1 MIFSVL
7 GPRKRRNR
15 GRNRKHVDCRLSP
28 RQRRRGVGLIA
39 TRWLIAAAFALLAAS
54 PARAVEA
61 VNVRLDASAIDLTAA
76 TDVLHTETDRIQVS
90 TAPGPDGIVRR
101 IEVRAREGNSNWAV
115 FALTN
120 NSDEQI
126 DRLIV
131 VPHYRMVGSGLF
143 WPDLGLSRVVAI
155 TPSSGDR
162 PVRQEST
169 SSDIFRI
176 TLDPG
181 TVITLVAELRTD
193 KLPQIYLWEP
203 DAYKDKVN
211 SFTLYYGIVIG
222 IAGLLALFLTI
233 LFVVKGSIMFPA
245 AAALGWAVLIYIGID
260 FGFWGKVFDMSAG
273 AERVWR
279 ACGEA
284 ILSATLLVFLFAYL
298 NLSRW
303 HVRYAHITIGWL
315 VALAALIGVALFD
328 PAVASGIA
336 RISLALIAVFGLALV
351 IYLSTH
357 GFDRAVLLIPTWL
370 LLVVWTSGA
379 GLAVTGAVTNDIIG
393 PALLG
398 GLVLIVMLIGFTV
411 MQHAFA
417 GGITHG
423 IVSDVERRALAL
435 TGAGDMIWD
444 WDVSADKVFTSPETE
459 HILGL
464 KRGTLEGPAA
474 SWLDILH
481 PLDRD
486 RFRAS
491 LDNAVEQRRG
501 RLAQD
506 FRLRTEDGNYLWF
519 TLKAR
524 PVVGS
529 DGEVVRL
536 VGTLTDV
543 NDFKKAEERLLFDA
557 VHDNLTGLPNREL
570 FLDRM
575 EAAFAYARSDPQIKP
590 SILVIDLDRFKQV
603 NDSVG
608 MAMGDSVLL
617 TIARRL
623 GRLLKAQDT
632 LARLG
637 GDQFALILMSEK
649 EPARIVAFTE
659 TLRRTLRAPIAFN
672 DREIFLTAS
681 IGLALAENQPH
692 RTEEV
697 LKDAELA
704 MYHAKRIGGDRIEIF
719 KPAMRS
725 RKTDRLT
732 IESELRRA
740 IEREE
745 IKVLYQP
752 IVRLEDRAIAG
763 FEALARWDHPKMGRL
778 SPSEF
783 ISIAEEIGL
792 IVDLGLFMLDRTAR
806 QLATWQAASR
816 GREPITA
823 SVNVSSRQLLRHDL
837 IQDLRS
843 VLARSTLARGTFK
856 LEITE
861 SLVMENPEH
870 AAQML
875 SRIKEL
881 GAGLSL
887 DDFGTGHS
895 SLAYLQRFPFD
906 TIKIDQSF
914 VRTGAGGTRP
924 VILRSIIALA
934 HDLGMEVVAEGA
946 ETDSDAVELY
956 QLGCEY
962 AQGFAFG
969 EPMSAQA
976 ASGLLSAAQMETAR

>member
-1 MIFSVL
+1 MLVL
-7 GPRKRRNR
+7 
-15 GRNRKHVDCRLSP
+15 
-28 RQRRRGVGLIA
+28 
-39 TRWLIAAAFALLAAS
+39 AAVLLAGSRAQ
-54 PARAVEA
+54 AVEA
-61 VNVRLDASAIDLTAA
+61 VNVRLDSPAIDLTAA
-76 TDVLHTETDRIQVS
+76 TERVKTDSDRIQVS

-101 IEVRAREGNSNWAV
+101 IEVRAREGNVNWAT

-131 VPHYRMVGSGLF
+131 VPHYRMVGSGLI
-143 WPDLGLSRVVAI
+143 WPDLGLSRIAGI
-155 TPSSGDR
+155 TPSTGDR

-169 SSDIFRI
+169 TSDIFRV

-181 TVITLVAELRTD
+181 TVVTFVAELRTD
-193 KLPQIYLWEP
+193 RLPQIYLWEP

-211 SFTLYYGIVIG
+211 SFTLYQGIVIG

-233 LFVVKGSIMFPA
+233 LFVVKGSVMFPA

-303 HVRYAHITIGWL
+303 HVRYAHITIAWL
-315 VALAALIGVALFD
+315 AALAALIAVAVFD
-328 PAVASGIA
+328 PAVAAGIA
-336 RISLALIAVFGLALV
+336 RISLLGIAVFGLALV

-370 LLVVWTSGA
+370 LLVVWTITAGIAAMGGA
-379 GLAVTGAVTNDIIG
+379 QNDIIG

-459 HILGL
+459 HVLGL
-464 KRGTLEGPAA
+464 KRGVLEGPAA
-474 SWLDILH
+474 QWLEILH
-481 PLDRD
+481 ALDRD

-491 LDNAVEQRRG
+491 LDSIVEQRRG
-501 RLAQD
+501 RLNQD
-506 FRLRTEDGNYLWF
+506 FRLRASDGHYLWF

-529 DGEVVRL
+529 DGEVVRV

-543 NDFKKAEERLLFDA
+543 TDFKNAEERLLFDA

-570 FLDRM
+570 FIDRM
-575 EAAFAYARSDPQIKP
+575 EAAFAFARSDTNIRP
-590 SILVIDLDRFKQV
+590 SVMVIDIDRFKQV

-608 MAMGDSVLL
+608 IAVGDSILL

-623 GRLLKAQDT
+623 SRLLKPQDT
-632 LARLG
+632 LARLS
-637 GDQFALILMSEK
+637 GDQFAVILLSER
-649 EPARIVAFTE
+649 EPARIVAATE
-659 TLRRTLRAPIAFN
+659 TLRRALRAPIAFN

-681 IGLALAENQPH
+681 IGLALAETQPH

-704 MYHAKRIGGDRIEIF
+704 MYYAKRIGGDRIEIF
-719 KPAMRS
+719 KPAMRA

-732 IESELRRA
+732 MESELRRA
-740 IEREE
+740 IERQE
-745 IKVLYQP
+745 IKVLFQP

-778 SPSEF
+778 SPAEF

-792 IVDLGLFMLDRTAR
+792 IVDLGLFVLDHTAK
-806 QLATWQAASR
+806 QLATWQAATK
-816 GREPITA
+816 GREPVFA

-837 IQDLRS
+837 IQDLRG
-843 VLARSTLARGTFK
+843 VLARTPLERGSLK
-856 LEITE
+856 LEVTE

-875 SRIKEL
+875 TRIKEL

-914 VRTGAGGTRP
+914 VRTTTRGTRP
-924 VILRSIIALA
+924 VILRSIISLA

-969 EPMSAQA
+969 EAMTSEAALDLLLGKPPSARTFKV
-976 ASGLLSAAQMETAR
+976 ASE

>member
-1 MIFSVL
+1 MHSRRAVHRLATLLVL
-7 GPRKRRNR
+7 
-15 GRNRKHVDCRLSP
+15 
-28 RQRRRGVGLIA
+28 
-39 TRWLIAAAFALLAAS
+39 AAALLAGS
-54 PARAVEA
+54 HARAVEA
-61 VNVRLDASAIDLTAA
+61 VNVRLDTPAIDLTAA
-76 TDVLHTETDRIQVS
+76 TDRVKTESDRIQVS

-101 IEVRAREGNSNWAV
+101 IEVRAREGNVNWAT

-131 VPHYRMVGSGLF
+131 VPHYRMVGSGLI
-143 WPDLGLSRVVAI
+143 WPDLGLSRIAGI
-155 TPSSGDR
+155 TPSTGDR

-169 SSDIFRI
+169 TSDIFRV

-181 TVITLVAELRTD
+181 TVVTFVAELRTD
-193 KLPQIYLWEP
+193 RLPQIYLWEP

-211 SFTLYYGIVIG
+211 SFTLYQGIVIG

-233 LFVVKGSIMFPA
+233 LFVVKGSVMFPA

-303 HVRYAHITIGWL
+303 HVRYAHITIAWL
-315 VALAALIGVALFD
+315 AALAALIAVAVFD
-328 PAVASGIA
+328 PAVAAGIA
-336 RISLALIAVFGLALV
+336 RISLLGIAVFGLALV

-370 LLVVWTSGA
+370 LLVVWTITAGIAVMGGA
-379 GLAVTGAVTNDIIG
+379 QNDIIG

-459 HILGL
+459 HVLGL
-464 KRGTLEGPAA
+464 KRGVLEGPAA
-474 SWLDILH
+474 QWLEILH
-481 PLDRD
+481 ALDRD

-491 LDNAVEQRRG
+491 LDSIVEQRRG
-501 RLAQD
+501 RLNQD
-506 FRLRTEDGNYLWF
+506 FRLRASDGHYLWF

-529 DGEVVRL
+529 DGEVVRV

-543 NDFKKAEERLLFDA
+543 TDFKNAEERLLFDA

-570 FLDRM
+570 FIDRM
-575 EAAFAYARSDPQIKP
+575 EAAFAFARSDSNIRP
-590 SILVIDLDRFKQV
+590 SVMVIDIDRFKQV

-608 MAMGDSVLL
+608 IAVGDSILL

-623 GRLLKAQDT
+623 SRLLKPQDT
-632 LARLG
+632 LARLS
-637 GDQFALILMSEK
+637 GDQFAVILLSER
-649 EPARIVAFTE
+649 EPARIVAATE
-659 TLRRTLRAPIAFN
+659 TLRRALRAPIAFN

-681 IGLALAENQPH
+681 IGLALAETQPH

-704 MYHAKRIGGDRIEIF
+704 MYYAKRIGGDRIEIF
-719 KPAMRS
+719 KPAMRA

-732 IESELRRA
+732 MESELRRA
-740 IEREE
+740 IERQE
-745 IKVLYQP
+745 IKVLFQP

-778 SPSEF
+778 SPAEF

-792 IVDLGLFMLDRTAR
+792 IVDLGLFVLDHTAK
-806 QLATWQAASR
+806 QLATWQAATK
-816 GREPITA
+816 GREPVFA

-837 IQDLRS
+837 IQDLRG
-843 VLARSTLARGTFK
+843 VLARTPLARGSLK
-856 LEITE
+856 LEVTE

-875 SRIKEL
+875 TRIKEL

-914 VRTGAGGTRP
+914 VRTTTRGTRP
-924 VILRSIIALA
+924 VILRSIISLA

-969 EPMSAQA
+969 EAMTSEA
-976 ASGLLSAAQMETAR
+976 ALDLLLGKPPSVRAFKVASE

>member
-1 MIFSVL
+1 MT
-7 GPRKRRNR
+7 GTAA
-15 GRNRKHVDCRLSP
+15 
-28 RQRRRGVGLIA
+28 VGGFGLTLTRCVTAAMLALAA
-39 TRWLIAAAFALLAAS
+39 TLLAAQPS
-54 PARAVEA
+54 RAVEA
-61 VNVRLDASAIDLTAA
+61 VNVRLGASAIDLTAA
-76 TDVLHTETDRIQVS
+76 TELQKTDGDRIQVS

-101 IEVRAREGNSNWAV
+101 IEVRAREANTNWAV

-143 WPDLGLSRVVAI
+143 WPDLGLSRIASI

-162 PVRQEST
+162 PVRQENT
-169 SSDIFRI
+169 SADIFRV

-181 TVITLVAELRTD
+181 TVITFVAELRSD
-193 KLPQIYLWEP
+193 NLPQIYLWEP

-233 LFVVKGSIMFPA
+233 LFVVKGSVMFPA

-284 ILSATLLVFLFAYL
+284 TLSATLLVFLFAYL

-303 HVRYAHITIGWL
+303 HVRYAHITIAWLAAL
-315 VALAALIGVALFD
+315 VALVAVAVFD

-336 RISLALIAVFGLALV
+336 RMSLAGIAVFGLALV

-357 GFDRAVLLIPTWL
+357 GYDRAVLLIPTWL
-370 LLVVWTSGA
+370 LLVVWTAAA

-435 TGAGDMIWD
+435 TGAGDLIWD
-444 WDVSADKVFTSPETE
+444 WDVSADKIYTSPETE
-459 HILGL
+459 QLLGL

-474 SWLDILH
+474 AWLDVLH

-491 LDNAVEQRRG
+491 LDSAVEQRRG
-501 RLAQD
+501 RLNQD
-506 FRLRTEDGNYLWF
+506 FRLRAADGHYLSF
-519 TLKAR
+519 SLRAR

-529 DGEVVRL
+529 DGEAVRL

-543 NDFKKAEERLLFDA
+543 TDFKKAEERLLFDA

-570 FLDRM
+570 FIDRLD
-575 EAAFAYARSDPQIKP
+575 AAFGYARSDPQIRP
-590 SILVIDLDRFKQV
+590 SVLVIDLDRFKQV

-608 MAMGDSVLL
+608 ISIGDSVLL

-623 GRLLKAQDT
+623 ARLLKPHDT
-632 LARLG
+632 LARLS
-637 GDQFALILMSEK
+637 GDQFALILLSER
-649 EPARIVAFTE
+649 EPARIVAFAE
-659 TLRRTLRAPIAFN
+659 TMRRTLRAPIGFN
-672 DREIFLTAS
+672 DREIFVTAS
-681 IGLALAENQPH
+681 IGLALAENQA
-692 RTEEV
+692 RNTEEV

-732 IESELRRA
+732 MESELRRA

-763 FEALARWDHPKMGRL
+763 FEALARWDHPKLGRL
-778 SPSEF
+778 SPAEF
-783 ISIAEEIGL
+783 ITTAEEIGL
-792 IVDLGLFMLDRTAR
+792 ISDLGLFVLERTAR
-806 QLATWQAASR
+806 QLAVWQAANPT
-816 GREPITA
+816 REPVFA

-837 IQDLRS
+837 IQDLRT
-843 VLARSTLARGTFK
+843 VLSRAELAPGTFK

-875 SRIKEL
+875 TRIKEL
-881 GAGLSL
+881 GVGLSL

-914 VRTGAGGTRP
+914 VRTTARGTRP

-934 HDLGMEVVAEGA
+934 HDLGMDVVAEGA

-969 EPMSAQA
+969 EPMSPLA
-976 ASGLLSAAQMETAR
+976 AGALLANEGLEVAR